1 MILGAGGMLGTS
13 IAAAFKESNPICLG
27 RNDLDITCFSK
38 VRQQLYKHKPD
49 YLINCAAY
57 TAVDQAEEE
66 PEKAFRIN
74 YKAVELLSQIAREVN
89 AVFIHFS
96 TDYVFDGTSNSP
108 YKPDDKVNPL
118 NIYGRSKWLGEEG
131 VRRSGVDHYIF
142 RISWLY
148 APHGKNFFRWVIEN
162 DLEEMKVVDN
172 QIGCPTSAL
181 DIADF
186 IAHVVDKDPVR
197 YGTYHFCNQ
206 GSMTWFAFAKAILDQ
221 AGLKK
226 KITPVSEFPTLAKR
240 PKNSSMNNSAI
251 EDIFQIKI
259 PAQSTGLARVSKRYR
274 EQ

>member
-74 YKAVELLSQIAREVN
+74 YRAVELLSQIAREVN

-108 YKPDDKVNPL
+108 YKPEDKVNPL
-118 NIYGRSKWLGEEG
+118 NVYGRSKWLGEEAI
-131 VRRSGVDHYIF
+131 RRSGVDHYIF

-148 APHGKNFFRWVIEN
+148 APYGKNFYTWV
-162 DLEEMKVVDN
+162 LDN
-172 QIGCPTSAL
+172 KASELSIVETQVGCPTSVEDVTAL
-181 DIADF
+181 LNQ
-186 IAHVVDKDPVR
+186 VLLKDVQNF
-197 YGTYHFCNQ
+197 GTYHFT
-206 GSMTWFAFAKAILDQ
+206 GGKAMSWFAFAKAIVKEHKLQ
-221 AGLKK
+221 KNIVPLKEYPSK
-226 KITPVSEFPTLAKR
+226 AKR
-240 PKNSSMNNSAI
+240 PSYSVIDDSKTRDTFFNS
-251 EDIFQIKI
+251 
-259 PAQSTGLARVSKRYR
+259 
-274 EQ
+274 